1 MYVFMIEK
9 VVRRLFNNDSSRKIS
24 VSLRLE
30 YTLSL
35 KLDVRGLHT
44 LASKL
49 GARVYSIPN
58 YTLAITYT

>member
-9 VVRRLFNNDSSRKIS
+9 VVRRLFINDSSRKIS

-35 KLDVRGLHT
+35 KLEDRGVDYT

-49 GARVYSIPN
+49 GTRVYL
-58 YTLAITYT
+58 TFF